1 MGDEI
6 LLRLKDSII
15 NQDAEVAT
23 KLAKEGIDSGLD
35 ASEIID
41 AISAGLRDVGDMFE
55 RKELFLPEVVR
66 AANAAKSALAYVI
79 PMIKRS
85 GDKEGKKKRVAIGSL
100 GPHDIGKTII
110 TSMLIAEGF
119 EVLDLGIMLTP
130 ERAERLLKENG
141 GADLLALSVLLTS
154 DIKKAAE
161 IILRVKALD
170 PAMKVMVGG
179 AALSKKVAK
188 EIGADAFGS
197 SGEEAIR
204 IAKEFCRGG
213 S

>member
-23 KLAKEGIDSGLD
+23 RLAKEGVDAGLG
-35 ASEIID
+35 AGEIID

-66 AANAAKSALAYVI
+66 AANAAKSALAFVI

-85 GDKEGKKKRVAIGSL
+85 GDKDSQKKRVAIGSL

-119 EVLDLGIMLTP
+119 DVLDLGIMLTP
-130 ERAERLLKENG
+130 EKAERLIKENG

-154 DIKKAAE
+154 DIRKAAE
-161 IILRVKALD
+161 IIARAKAVD
-170 PAMKVMVGG
+170 PRMKVMVGG
-179 AALSKKVAK
+179 AAMSNKVAK

-197 SGEEAIR
+197 SGEDAIR
-204 IAKEFCRGG
+204 IAKGFCRGG
-213 S
+213 Q

>member
-23 KLAKEGIDSGLD
+23 RLAKEGIDAGLG
-35 ASEIID
+35 AGEIID
-41 AISAGLRDVGDMFE
+41 AISAGLREVGDMFE

-66 AANAAKSALAYVI
+66 AANAAKSALAFVI

-85 GDKEGKKKRVAIGSL
+85 GDKDAKKKRVAIGSL

-119 EVLDLGIMLTP
+119 DVLDLGIMLTA
-130 ERAERLLKENG
+130 EKAERLIKENG

-154 DIKKAAE
+154 DIRKAAE
-161 IILRVKALD
+161 IIARAKAVD
-170 PAMKVMVGG
+170 PGMKVMVGG
-179 AALSKKVAK
+179 AAMSNKVAK

-197 SGEEAIR
+197 SGEDAIR
-204 IAKEFCRGG
+204 IAKGFCRGG

>member
-85 GDKEGKKKRVAIGSL
+85 GDKEGKKKGW
-100 GPHDIGKTII
+100 P
-110 TSMLIAEGF
+110 
-119 EVLDLGIMLTP
+119 
-130 ERAERLLKENG
+130 
-141 GADLLALSVLLTS
+141 
-154 DIKKAAE
+154 
-161 IILRVKALD
+161 
-170 PAMKVMVGG
+170 
-179 AALSKKVAK
+179 
-188 EIGADAFGS
+188 
-197 SGEEAIR
+197 
-204 IAKEFCRGG
+204 
-213 S
+213 